1 MRITRDIV
9 KRVAILVVGIFV
21 MTTGI
26 SLSVRALIGTTPISS
41 FPYVISIGT
50 GLSLGTITF
59 IVNALFIVAQY
70 FLLKDRFTRYHL
82 AQVGVIIVF
91 SLFTDLTMAM
101 TEGIVPTEYWEQFG
115 LVILS
120 TVILGTGVALEMFS
134 RTSMVPGEGIV
145 LAISYRTRIQ
155 FSKTKVMFDVTYVL
169 LAALVSVLWFG
180 HLDGV
185 REGTIFAAVFVGIT
199 ARYVLKVL
207 KKAFP
212 DPQNTVS

>member
-82 AQVGVIIVF
+82 SQVGVIIVF

-115 LVILS
+115 LVVLS

>member
-1 MRITRDIV
+1 M
-9 KRVAILVVGIFV
+9 
-21 MTTGI
+21 
-26 SLSVRALIGTTPISS
+26 
-41 FPYVISIGT
+41 
-50 GLSLGTITF
+50 
-59 IVNALFIVAQY
+59 
-70 FLLKDRFTRYHL
+70 
-82 AQVGVIIVF
+82 IIVF

-115 LVILS
+115 LVVLS

-134 RTSMVPGEGIV
+134 KTSMVPGEGIV

-155 FSKTKVMFDVTYVL
+155 FSKTKVIFDVTYVL

-185 REGTIFAAVFVGIT
+185 REGTVFAAVFVGIT